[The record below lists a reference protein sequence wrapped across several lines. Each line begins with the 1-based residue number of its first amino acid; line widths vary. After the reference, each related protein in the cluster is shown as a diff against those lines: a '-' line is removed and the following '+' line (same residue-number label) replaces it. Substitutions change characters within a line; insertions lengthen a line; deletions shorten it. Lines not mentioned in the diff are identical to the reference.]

1 MRLGIKGWIAA
12 IATGVL
18 IAACGGGGGGDS
30 GVGSGGTGGT
40 LPGPVDGFGSGTVT
54 GFGSVIIDGVRFDDS
69 SASIQT
75 DRDPSAPSAGT
86 SSDVKLG
93 MKVESELSADDKIK
107 RLTVS
112 PELYGRISALNANGF
127 VAAGQTIV
135 ISSDPATPTVFEG
148 ASGLAD
154 LAVGDLVEVH
164 GARNAQGEIVATRIE
179 RKAPSNA
186 TLIRVVGTLSDL
198 DTSAKTFKLGG
209 LTVDYTSATLL
220 PAGVTI
226 TSGQRVAVWSTT
238 PITNAGVLSAKYVRI
253 KNPTVADGAKVRLGG
268 LVTAL
273 DTATSTF
280 RVAGVAVDAT
290 SATFEK
296 GTLADLANGRA
307 VRVEGTWKAGVLLAS
322 KVRYVIDKG
331 DAGVELSGAITDFV
345 SPASFTV
352 RGVPVDASSAEFS
365 GGKAENLG
373 NGVIVKIEGAYENGV
388 VKASEVKFSTTPD
401 GGVRTFPGKITAY
414 DATSGDFRLSGF
426 EIAMR
431 ITDST
436 VFTNANGSP
445 ASKADF
451 ANGKRVLVRGSF
463 LAGVLIAKEVKFV
476 PDATVDIKLEGLLYA
491 LDSTN
496 KTFII
501 KGVTVR
507 WNDSTVFDPSTT
519 SAADLANG
527 VKVEVRGSKDGDTLL
542 ATKIEIKRS
551 DLPAVAEVKGLITD
565 FVSATNFKVGGQAVT
580 TTSSTIYKDGTA
592 NSLAAGRSVE
602 VKGTLSGSTISAVV
616 VEFED

>member
-1 MRLGIKGWIAA
+1 MKLGIKGWIAA
-12 IATGVL
+12 IATGVM

-69 SASIQT
+69 SASIET
-75 DRDPSAPSAGT
+75 DRDPSSPSAGT

-93 MKVESELSADDKIK
+93 MKVESELSADDKLK

-112 PELYGRISALNANGF
+112 PEFYGRISALNANGF

-135 ISSDPATPTVFEG
+135 ISTDPATPTVFEG
-148 ASGLAD
+148 AGGLAD
-154 LAVGDLVEVH
+154 LAVGDIVEVH

-179 RKAPSNA
+179 RKAPWNE
-186 TLIRVVGTLSDL
+186 TRIRVVGTLAEL
-198 DTSAKTFKLGG
+198 DTGAKSFKIGDLIIDYASAN
-209 LTVDYTSATLL
+209 LL
-220 PAGVTI
+220 PAGATL

-238 PITNAGVLSAKYVRI
+238 AISNAGVLSAQVVRI

-268 LVTAL
+268 LVTSL
-273 DTATSTF
+273 DTAAATF
-280 RVAGVAVDAT
+280 RLAGVPVDAKNA
-290 SATFEK
+290 SFEK
-296 GTLADLANGRA
+296 GTAADLANGRA
-307 VRVEGTWKAGVLLAS
+307 VRVEGSWKAGVLLAS
-322 KVRYVIDKG
+322 KVRYLIDKG
-331 DAGVELSGAITDFV
+331 DAGVELTGAITDFV
-345 SPASFTV
+345 STASFTV

-365 GGKAENLG
+365 GGKAENLA

-388 VKASEVKFSTTPD
+388 VKATEVKFSTTPD

-414 DATSGDFRLSGF
+414 DAATGDFRLNGF
-426 EIAMR
+426 EVAMR

-436 VFTNANGSP
+436 VFTNANGSA

-463 LAGVLIAKEVKFV
+463 VAGVLNAQEVKFV

-507 WNDSTVFDPSTT
+507 WNDSTVFDPSSS

-527 VKVEVRGSKDGDTLL
+527 VKVEVRGSKDGNTLL
-542 ATKIEIKRS
+542 ATKIEIKRT
-551 DLPAVAEVKGLITD
+551 DLPAIAEVKGVITD
-565 FVSATNFKVGGQAVT
+565 FVSASNFKVGGQAIT
-580 TTSSTIYKDGTA
+580 TTSTTIYKDGTA
-592 NSLAAGRSVE
+592 SSLAAGRSVE
-602 VKGTLSGSTISAVV
+602 VKGTLSGSTISAAVI
-616 VEFED
+616 EFED